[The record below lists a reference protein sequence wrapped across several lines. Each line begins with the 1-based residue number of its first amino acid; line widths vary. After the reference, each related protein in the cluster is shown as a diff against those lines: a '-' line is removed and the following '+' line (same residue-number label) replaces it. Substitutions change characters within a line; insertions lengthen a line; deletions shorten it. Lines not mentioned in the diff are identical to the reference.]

1 SSRRRHTR
9 FSRDWS
15 SDVCS
20 SDLRMAGSASG
31 DEELWSWWQAN
42 QLDELSS
49 FAHTEAL
56 IHGRSYIIVSAP
68 DKEDPLQDKNTPVIE
83 VESPRRVWAD
93 INPRNGRVRYAIRV
107 VRSQTNA
114 LGVAPPDYVT
124 IYTPNETVGYEN
136 SGKNGWVEDFRARH
150 TRGIV
155 PVVPRLT
162 RTRLSEINGQS
173 EITAE
178 LRSCTD

>member
-1 SSRRRHTR
+1 
-9 FSRDWS
+9 
-15 SDVCS
+15 
-20 SDLRMAGSASG
+20 
-31 DEELWSWWQAN
+31 
-42 QLDELSS
+42 
-49 FAHTEAL
+49 
-56 IHGRSYIIVSAP
+56 SAP

-136 SGKNGWVEDFRARH
+136 SGKNGWVEDFRAKH
-150 TRGIV
+150 NLGIV
-155 PVVPRLT
+155 PVVPLLN
-162 RTRLSEINGQS
+162 RTRRSEINGRS
-173 EITAE
+173 EITTE
-178 LRSCTD
+178 LRSCTDAAARTMMNMLATAELMAGPQRLLCGVKPEELTDDPTNSLKVYEAYIARILA